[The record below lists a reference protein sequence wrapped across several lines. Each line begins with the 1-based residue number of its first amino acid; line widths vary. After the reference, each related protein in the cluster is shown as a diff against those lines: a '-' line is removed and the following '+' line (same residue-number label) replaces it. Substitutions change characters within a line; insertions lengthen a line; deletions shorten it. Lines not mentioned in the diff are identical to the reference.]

1 MADEPYVTKTG
12 MAVDPSR
19 LKRNGET
26 LLFSTFRVDDTRSLA
41 EMLERGELAEDVE
54 LLLSVREGAPPLA
67 LLRRQMA
74 FHHVAQGTHDGEP
87 WLVFF

>member
-1 MADEPYVTKTG
+1 MADAPYVTKTG
-12 MAVDPSR
+12 MAVDPAR

-26 LLFSTFRVDDTRSLA
+26 LLFSPFRVEQTRSLA
-41 EMLERGELAEDVE
+41 EVLERGELAEDAE
-54 LLLSVREGAPPLA
+54 LLLATWEGAPPLA